1 MRFRDTLLRGASLW
15 SMISALDK
23 QEPFVSDRR
32 AIVVVKH
39 YRTIALRN
47 HSRRLLYLHI
57 PNLGDSM
64 FLPS

>member
-23 QEPFVSDRR
+23 QEPFVSNRR

-39 YRTIALRN
+39 YRTQEPFPSTAVPAY
-47 HSRRLLYLHI
+47 SK
-57 PNLGDSM
+57 LG
-64 FLPS
+64 